1 VVARSGI
8 RSTIRPG
15 RVVLAGAALALLVL
29 AAPSASLTGHADE
42 PVPAF
47 DFELV
52 DINPKSPGFGEKVR
66 LSDVYREGG
75 VVLNFMASWC
85 MPCRQE
91 MPRLQAVQESDLARV
106 LCVAADEYGGPE
118 GLQPVFE
125 ATGLT
130 LPVLYAPEET
140 AAVIAKHYDYTFL
153 PATYFITPS
162 GDVAARYEGVIAE
175 STLHTEIRE
184 HLSR

>member
-1 VVARSGI
+1 MI
-8 RSTIRPG
+8 RLG
-15 RVVLAGAALALLVL
+15 RLALAGAALALLVL
-29 AAPSASLTGHADE
+29 AAPSARHTEHDDPE
-42 PVPAF
+42 PAF

-52 DINPKSPGFGEKVR
+52 DINPRSAGYGEKVR

-75 VVLNFMASWC
+75 VVLNFIASWC
-85 MPCRQE
+85 MPCRE
-91 MPRLQAVQESDLARV
+91 EIPRLQAVQEEDVARV
-106 LCVAADEYGGPE
+106 VCVAADEYGGPD
-118 GLQPVFE
+118 GLGSVFE

-153 PATYFITPS
+153 PATYFITPA
-162 GDVAARYEGVIAE
+162 GEVVAKYEGVIEDA
-175 STLHTEIRE
+175 TLRTEIRD